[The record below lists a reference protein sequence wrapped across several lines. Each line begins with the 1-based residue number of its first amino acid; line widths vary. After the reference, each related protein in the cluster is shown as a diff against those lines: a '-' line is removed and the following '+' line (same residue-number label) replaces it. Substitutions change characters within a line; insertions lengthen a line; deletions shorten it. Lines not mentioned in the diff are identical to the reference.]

1 MQNIGET
8 EILFTLI
15 KTRFGDRVTP
25 EELEEIMKGLTAILD
40 AAKALRSVKLENGDE
55 PHQFFKPYGDYAP

>member
-1 MQNIGET
+1 MQSISET

-25 EELEEIMKGLTAILD
+25 EELEEMRVGLVAILE
-40 AAKALRSVKLENGDE
+40 AAMAMRAVKLENGDE
-55 PHQFFKPYGDYAP
+55 PHQFFKPQGDSEP

>member
-1 MQNIGET
+1 MQNINET

-15 KTRFGDRVTP
+15 KTRFGERVTS

-40 AAKALRSVKLENGDE
+40 AAKVLRSVKLENGDE
-55 PHQFFKPYGDYAP
+55 PYQFFKPYGDYAP